1 MIAPVETGKVSVSL
15 QRLRYLE
22 RDSEECGELK
32 RQLSEVKRE
41 RDFLRS
47 RFTRKIVCL
56 CGSTRFYRTF
66 RDFNKR
72 LTLQGI
78 IVLSIGCEHHSD
90 DELGITDEQKIELDE
105 LHKCKIDL
113 ADEVLVLDVN
123 GYIGSSTKSE
133 IEYAKSRGKSI
144 RYLSKEFPGY
154 REPVDPMEGLC
165 EIDLDNLRVLD
176 KRNGKVYT
184 HVSISSL
191 EWHNSHVTVHVYD
204 PEEEYPLFGME
215 WPVDCIILIDDN
227 SRMHSCDWCDLCDG
241 EDIDKA

>member
-1 MIAPVETGKVSVSL
+1 MTAPVETGKVSVSL

-113 ADEVLVLDVN
+113 ADEVFILDVG
-123 GYIGSSTKSE
+123 GYIGSSTRSE
-133 IEYAKSRGKSI
+133 IEYAESRGKPI

-154 REPVDPMEGLC
+154 REPVDSKRGLEERVERERDSLKRQTEHLERMVEVAIGILDAFGACPMRAECQRSQTVIRDRTAECKACLRDYVSQKAKEGA
-165 EIDLDNLRVLD
+165 
-176 KRNGKVYT
+176 K
-184 HVSISSL
+184 
-191 EWHNSHVTVHVYD
+191 
-204 PEEEYPLFGME
+204 
-215 WPVDCIILIDDN
+215 
-227 SRMHSCDWCDLCDG
+227 
-241 EDIDKA
+241 